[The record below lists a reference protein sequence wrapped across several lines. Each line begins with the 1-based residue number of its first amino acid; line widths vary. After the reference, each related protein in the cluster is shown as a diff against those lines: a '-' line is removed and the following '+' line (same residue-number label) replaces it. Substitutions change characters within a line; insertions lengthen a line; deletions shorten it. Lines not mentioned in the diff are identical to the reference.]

1 MSAQRPKRYQY
12 IRQQGY
18 GQSLQFDEDTDAKPT
33 SMVPWLDRFKW
44 KPGQSGFAGRTVSD
58 LSCRIARAVFRSNP
72 EGIRRAMV
80 RQLLAGSVRAY
91 EVLSNRAFGLLPRPI
106 DIRMAATVV
115 NIPAE
120 LVEMVNELDEKP

>member
-1 MSAQRPKRYQY
+1 MSAQRPKKYQY
-12 IRQQGY
+12 IRQQGF
-18 GQSLQFDEDTDAKPT
+18 GQGLQFDEDTASESKQLT
-33 SMVPWLDRFKW
+33 PWLDRFKW
-44 KPGQSGFAGRTVSD
+44 KPGQTGNPGGRALD

-120 LVEMVNELDEKP
+120 LVEMVNELDDK